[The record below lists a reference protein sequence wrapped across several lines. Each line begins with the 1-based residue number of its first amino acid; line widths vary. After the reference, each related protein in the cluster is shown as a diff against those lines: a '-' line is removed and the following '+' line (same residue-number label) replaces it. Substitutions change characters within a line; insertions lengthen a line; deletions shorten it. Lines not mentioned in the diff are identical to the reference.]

1 MGRRQ
6 PAPTPLGEAI
16 RRLRLEL
23 GWSEDRLGEA
33 NGLSGGVIHNLEK
46 GWRKEPTRQEA
57 EDLIAPMKLPPAAL
71 DVSHAFG
78 RWVQAAAPSPEP
90 VAPEEEDARR
100 CQVAAGIIGLHA
112 ARTALPVLVRQI
124 RKDRYARDRRL
135 AEERCEHLRRLPTP
149 QARRERIQNAE
160 DYQTWAMV
168 ERLAHE
174 SIHAAGDT
182 PARAIEWADLALFTV
197 PFVEGPDSRRQRL
210 EGYATF
216 ARANALRVGNDLDG
230 SDDRFQQAWAL
241 WKAGADDDLPL
252 DEGRPLDLEA
262 SLRREQRRFE
272 DALDLLRRALNTSP
286 EERAG
291 HILLK
296 KAFTLEQMGDVEG
309 SIEAL
314 LQARPYVEKLGSAR
328 DIFGLLF
335 NSSVGLRHLGRL
347 AEAETLR
354 SAAREV
360 AIQLGNKLDLARTL
374 WLTAL
379 LDSSFG
385 RTAEAASGLSQV
397 FAEFVAHELPYDA
410 ALAGMDLAVL
420 HLEQGHTRQVMALA
434 QRLERVFV
442 SLRIEREALSA
453 LLVFCAA
460 ARREE
465 ATVELARQTVEV
477 IEQVQRKQNPP
488 RPEAGLRGWW
498 RGIEE

>member
-1 MGRRQ
+1 MSKRQ
-6 PAPTPLGEAI
+6 PTRRGDAI
-16 RRLRLEL
+16 RRLRLER
-23 GWSEDRLGEA
+23 GWSEDELGKPH
-33 NGLSGGVIHNLEK
+33 GLSGKVIHNLEQ
-46 GWRKEPTRQEA
+46 GWRKEPTRDEA
-57 EDLIAPMKLPPAAL
+57 EALIAPLELPAVAL
-71 DVSHAFG
+71 DVSDAFG
-78 RWVQAAAPSPEP
+78 RWVRAAAPPAEPVSPE
-90 VAPEEEDARR
+90 AEDARR
-100 CQVAAGIIGLHA
+100 CQVAAGVLGLHA
-112 ARTALPVLVRQI
+112 ARVGFPLLLREVRRQ
-124 RKDRYARDRRL
+124 RYASDRQQ
-135 AEERCEHLRRLPTP
+135 AEERCEHLRGLPTP
-149 QARRERIQNAE
+149 QARRDRIRNGE

-174 SIHAAGDT
+174 SIRAAADT
-182 PARAIEWADLALFTV
+182 PARALEWADLALFTV
-197 PFVEGPDSRRQRL
+197 PFVEGSDSRRQRL

-216 ARANALRVGNDLDG
+216 ARANGLRVGNDLDG

-272 DALDLLRRALNTSP
+272 DALGLLKRALNTSP

-291 HILLK
+291 HILLN
-296 KAFTLEQMGDVEG
+296 KAATLEEMGDLEG

-314 LQARPYVEKLGSAR
+314 LQARPYVEKAGSPR
-328 DIFGLLF
+328 DLWVLLF

-385 RTAEAASGLSQV
+385 RTAEAAGGLSQV

-434 QRLERVFV
+434 QRMERVFV

-465 ATVELARQTVEV
+465 ATVELARKTAEV

-488 RPEAGLRGWW
+488 RPEAGLRGSG